1 MKKHRSEEAFHQRMR
16 DLAGVDKISLKE
28 SKNYT
33 LGTLIDFERATN
45 GVAYGIIKEQHKYY
59 IKKGGLNEN
68 LSVADFAYIGGL
80 GNVTDFQYKKLGE
93 AKKQRNMLLKTVNE
107 GVTTKVSKTGSK
119 KKILTED
126 KAGKEIEIAASK
138 VGDLDA
144 ATTAAEIPPEPV
156 APDAEMDAGLKTID
170 DAPVGDVPVD
180 GAPVGD
186 VPVDGAPVDGA
197 PVGDVPVDGSEELP
211 IDGAPIDGSEELPV
225 DGIEGDEEV
234 AIEDPQSE
242 ATREIEK
249 SLGKLT
255 NTLRKTE
262 LTEPQVK
269 SYVNS
274 FLSAFKDDFPEID
287 IEDRKAMAEKITKVV
302 PPEDIE
308 DLGQNVEDTEEV
320 DIDNLDVGAEPEL
333 EMAEQQCA
341 ECGGFAKYADSRG
354 YTAESIQKC
363 NEEEMTNLLSGYANA
378 HNEGQNDGDF
388 KAIALF
394 ITPEIIEKLKGE
406 YGHDD
411 FADQVEPFSTEM
423 NETTIE
429 EKQAQITELFGGLRG
444 AAQSIGKGIGGAAQQ
459 VGQAVQQKAQ
469 QVGQAVQQGA
479 TNVKQAYHT
488 GELPSEV
495 KKLEKA
501 AANLGAQI
509 GSLSKR
515 MQKAGGQPINLQS
528 ILTTIKNQVGGGSG
542 VDLSKFSDVQE
553 NDIPVDHTEVQ
564 PMMGDGLEE
573 DVEIKVSEKEGKKLS
588 ADNTPE
594 VEMKEGI
601 EDKGEDVDIDTLDVN
616 AEETPTENN
625 GEEEVLDLTKR
636 KEPELKMQT
645 GFDSMGGGVVK
656 PDGAATVQVEVDAE
670 ENKVNVTM
678 NESEV
683 KLRKYIRNRLE
694 EHAGVKKPNLNEN
707 KKSKALQ
714 KLDRIIN
721 KQFNLYELEAK
732 KK

>member
-1 MKKHRSEEAFHQRMR
+1 MKKHKSEEAFHQRIR
-16 DLAGVDKISLKE
+16 NLAGVDKSSLKE
-28 SKNYT
+28 SKNRT
-33 LGTLIDFERATN
+33 LGTLIDFERAAN

-68 LSVADFAYIGGL
+68 LSVADFAYIGGMA
-80 GNVTDFQYKKLGE
+80 NITDFQYKRLGE
-93 AKKQRNMLLKTVNE
+93 AEKQRNMLLKTINE
-107 GVTTKVSKTGSK
+107 GITTKVSKTGSK

-126 KAGKEIEIAASK
+126 KAGQEIKMAASK
-138 VGDLDA
+138 IDDLDA
-144 ATTAAEIPPEPV
+144 ASTAAEIPPEP
-156 APDAEMDAGLKTID
+156 AIPADDGAGEMDAGIESMPTD
-170 DAPVGDVPVD
+170 DMGGEKLPTD
-180 GAPVGD
+180 GVASGEELSTD
-186 VPVDGAPVDGA
+186 SIAGG
-197 PVGDVPVDGSEELP
+197 EELP
-211 IDGAPIDGSEELPV
+211 TDGVAGGEELPADGGGEELPV
-225 DGIEGDEEV
+225 DGIEGGEEV

-429 EKQAQITELFGGLRG
+429 EKQAQSLNYL
-444 AAQSIGKGIGGAAQQ
+444 
-459 VGQAVQQKAQ
+459 VVYVVLHKAL
-469 QVGQAVQQGA
+469 
-479 TNVKQAYHT
+479 VKVLVVLHNK
-488 GELPSEV
+488 LDKRFN
-495 KKLEKA
+495 KKHNKLD
-501 AANLGAQI
+501 
-509 GSLSKR
+509 KR
-515 MQKAGGQPINLQS
+515 
-528 ILTTIKNQVGGGSG
+528 
-542 VDLSKFSDVQE
+542 F
-553 NDIPVDHTEVQ
+553 
-564 PMMGDGLEE
+564 
-573 DVEIKVSEKEGKKLS
+573 
-588 ADNTPE
+588 
-594 VEMKEGI
+594 
-601 EDKGEDVDIDTLDVN
+601 
-616 AEETPTENN
+616 
-625 GEEEVLDLTKR
+625 
-636 KEPELKMQT
+636 
-645 GFDSMGGGVVK
+645 
-656 PDGAATVQVEVDAE
+656 
-670 ENKVNVTM
+670 NKVQLM
-678 NESEV
+678 
-683 KLRKYIRNRLE
+683 
-694 EHAGVKKPNLNEN
+694 
-707 KKSKALQ
+707 
-714 KLDRIIN
+714 
-721 KQFNLYELEAK
+721 
-732 KK
+732 